1 MILFDPPEAA
11 TAAHPSSWGVRIRTE
26 AERVARTLGRALAI
40 RRWEQRANSR
50 PLFARWYGVLARRAE
65 RGEIGRRR
73 RLLLAEASGR
83 VLDLGAGTG
92 ESFKHL
98 PSGVTQLVA
107 LEPDPAMLR
116 QAHGRVDEGQVLIR
130 LVQGRSEQLPFAA
143 GVFDT
148 AVTCLVLCTVDDLAL
163 SVSEL
168 HRVLR
173 PGGRLLLMEHVRA
186 DDETLAGWQDRV
198 ERPWGWL
205 HGGCHPNRATLEVIE
220 RAGFRLVDLQ
230 RYGFPVLPHVHGLA
244 LRA

>member
-1 MILFDPPEAA
+1 M
-11 TAAHPSSWGVRIRTE
+11 RIRIE
-26 AERVARTLGRALAI
+26 AERLARTLGSAPAI

-83 VLDLGAGTG
+83 VLDMGAGTG

-107 LEPDPAMLR
+107 LEPDPGMLR
-116 QAHGRVDEGQVLIR
+116 QAHGRVDESQVPIR
-130 LVQGRSEQLPFAA
+130 LVQGRSERLPFPT

-148 AVTCLVLCTVDDLAL
+148 AVTCLVLCTVDDLPL

-186 DDETLAGWQDRV
+186 DDEALAVWQDRV

-220 RAGFRLVDLQ
+220 RAGFRLVNLQ